1 MLVVVVLLFGI
12 CWLPLHV
19 FILALDFH
27 PQIAMAVNPQDL
39 IALFYSVHWLA
50 MSNSFVNP
58 IIYGFLHNSFR
69 VS

>member
-27 PQIAMAVNPQDL
+27 PQIAMAVNPL
-39 IALFYSVHWLA
+39 LY
-50 MSNSFVNP
+50 MT
-58 IIYGFLHNSFR
+58 IIYPSSFLS
-69 VS
+69 SSPL